1 MFSFKDI
8 SKVPLE
14 DLNKSSEPSR
24 NSLLF
29 GEKLK
34 MAFLSKYEEVKIIN
48 EHSRSSSRLS
58 QASDRAHHTVQKID
72 DEIDACRTVQGW
84 FFTARRNIQKQA
96 EDKAREENNVEME
109 IEHLD
114 LEEEKQDYFSGKHTL

>member
-1 MFSFKDI
+1 M
-8 SKVPLE
+8 
-14 DLNKSSEPSR
+14 
-24 NSLLF
+24 LF
-29 GEKLK
+29 GERLK
-34 MAFLSKYEEVKIIN
+34 IAFLSKYEERKIIN

-58 QASDRAHHTVQKID
+58 QASDRAHDTVQKID

-109 IEHLD
+109 IEQKN
-114 LEEEKQDYFSGKHTL
+114 LEEEKDEYFSGKHTL